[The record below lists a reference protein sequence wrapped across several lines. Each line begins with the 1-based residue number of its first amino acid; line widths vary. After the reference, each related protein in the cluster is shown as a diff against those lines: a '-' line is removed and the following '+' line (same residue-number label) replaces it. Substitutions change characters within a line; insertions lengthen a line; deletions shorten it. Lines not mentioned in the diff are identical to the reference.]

1 VDQELQ
7 TGLPCDLMP
16 AIFGPRTNSLS
27 KLFLVAVVALV
38 LFTGSFTYG
47 LYWSSYVTDSGVAD
61 AQPVAFSH
69 KHHVG
74 ELGLDCRYCHTSVE
88 KAASAGMPSTH
99 TCMTCHSQIWQNSP
113 ILKKVRE
120 SEQKQIPIAW
130 NRLYR
135 LPDYVY
141 FNHSIH
147 VGKGIG
153 CASCHGQMDEMPIAL
168 KHQAFYMRQCLD
180 CHRNPEKEIRPVSE
194 VFNMK
199 WRKPADQEQQGLMLV
214 EKYHIQKKLLTDC
227 ITCHR

>member
-1 VDQELQ
+1 
-7 TGLPCDLMP
+7 MP
-16 AIFGPRTNSLS
+16 PIFGPQSNSLF
-27 KLFLVAVVALV
+27 KLIIVAVVGFIFFA
-38 LFTGSFTYG
+38 GSFTYG
-47 LYWSSYVTDSGVAD
+47 LYWSSYVTNSKVVQ
-61 AQPVAFSH
+61 AQPVPFSH

-113 ILKKVRE
+113 ILKPVRD
-120 SEQKQIPIAW
+120 SYLKQTPIAW
-130 NRLYR
+130 TRLYR

-153 CASCHGQMDEMPIAL
+153 CASCHGQMDQMPITW
-168 KHQAFYMRQCLD
+168 KNKAFYMRQCVD
-180 CHRNPEKEIRPVSE
+180 CHRNPEKQIRPESE
-194 VFNMK
+194 VFNLNWK
-199 WRKPADQEQQGLMLV
+199 APLDQDYQGQMLT

-227 ITCHR
+227 TTCHR